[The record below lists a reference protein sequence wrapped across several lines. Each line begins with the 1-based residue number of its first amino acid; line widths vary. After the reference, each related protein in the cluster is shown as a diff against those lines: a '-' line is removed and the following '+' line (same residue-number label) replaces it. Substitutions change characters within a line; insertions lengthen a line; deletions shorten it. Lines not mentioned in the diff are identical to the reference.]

1 MVLGP
6 VADMASLLDLHSR
19 RVIGWAASQPQETR
33 SGDPGAEDG
42 HRPAITAAGLHLPR
56 ADAAANTAYTTTGR
70 SCANMAC
77 KRR

>member
-6 VADMASLLDLHSR
+6 VADMASLLDLHCR

-33 SGDPGAEDG
+33 SGDPGIENG
-42 HRPAITAAGLHLPR
+42 HRPAITAAGPRLPR
-56 ADAAANTAYTTTGR
+56 ADAAANTVRMTTGR
-70 SCANMAC
+70 SRANMAC